1 MIVDTSALIV
11 LLRNEPEADAFT
23 DLLLSADETRISA
36 GTLLETHIVASA
48 HRAGDDL
55 AEILELVN
63 AEVVPFDARQ
73 ADLAVQAFTKFG
85 KGRHPAAL
93 NFGDCFAYALARAFD
108 EPLLFKG
115 NDFSR
120 TDVRVAAPTVAH

>member
-1 MIVDTSALIV
+1 VIVDTSALIV
-11 LLRNEPEADAFT
+11 LLRNEPEAEVFT
-23 DLLLSADETRISA
+23 DLLLGADETRISS

-48 HRAGDDL
+48 HGSGDDL

-73 ADLAVQAFTKFG
+73 AELAVQAFMKFG
-85 KGRHPAAL
+85 KGRHAAGL

-115 NDFSR
+115 NDFSK
-120 TDVRVAAPTVAH
+120 TDVRVAAVTIAH